1 MEKFTVLKGIV
12 APLDA
17 RNVDTDQIVPKQF
30 LKRIQRTG
38 YEDVLFYDWR
48 YLDDGKTLNPQFEM
62 NADRYKGA
70 TILLTRDNFGC
81 GSSREHAP
89 WALKDYGFRCII
101 AISFADIFYN
111 NCFNNGI
118 LPITLS
124 PDIIENLFQEV
135 RAHENYMLEVDL
147 INQKITKPNGEI
159 IHFDIHPFLKERLIN
174 GWDQIGLTLRYEEQ
188 IRKFEENHPLKLL
201 LT

>member
-38 YEDVLFYDWR
+38 YDDVLFYDWR
-48 YLDDGKTLNPQFEM
+48 YLDDGKTPNPDFEM
-62 NADRYKGA
+62 NAPRYKGA

-89 WALKDYGFRCII
+89 WALKDYGFRCIL

-118 LPITLS
+118 LPVTLS
-124 PDIIENLFQEV
+124 PEIIDQLFNEV
-135 RAHENYMLEVDL
+135 RAQENYMLEIDL
-147 INQKITKPNGEI
+147 INQTITKPNGEK

-174 GWDQIGLTLRYEEQ
+174 GWDQIGLTMRYIDLIEQ
-188 IRKFEENHPLKLL
+188 FENKHPLKLL
-201 LT
+201 L

>member
-38 YEDVLFYDWR
+38 YDDVLFYDWR
-48 YLDDGKTLNPQFEM
+48 YLDDGKTPNPDFEM
-62 NADRYKGA
+62 NAPRYKGA

-89 WALKDYGFRCII
+89 WALKDYGFRCIL

-118 LPITLS
+118 LPVTLS
-124 PDIIENLFQEV
+124 PEIIDQIFNEV
-135 RAHENYMLEVDL
+135 WAQENYILEVDL
-147 INQKITKPNGEI
+147 INQAITKPNGEK

-174 GWDQIGLTLRYEEQ
+174 GWDQIGLTMRYIDLIEQ
-188 IRKFEENHPLKLL
+188 FENKHPLKLL
-201 LT
+201 L